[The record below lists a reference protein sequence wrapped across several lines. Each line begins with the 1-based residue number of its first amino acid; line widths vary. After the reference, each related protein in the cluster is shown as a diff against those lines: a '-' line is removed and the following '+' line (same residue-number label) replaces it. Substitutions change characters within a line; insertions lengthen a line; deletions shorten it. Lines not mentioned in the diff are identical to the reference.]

1 MRSVEHER
9 NAVCIWQTKLIIW
22 NHYRNNIIHMNDT
35 SGFPYACTC
44 MRVRY
49 RIVFA
54 IPLNAVHTFIMEV
67 LVTHIS
73 GHS

>member
-9 NAVCIWQTKLIIW
+9 YAVCIWQTKLMIW
-22 NHYRNNIIHMNDT
+22 NYYQNNIIHMNDT
-35 SGFPYACTC
+35 SGFPYASTC
-44 MRVRY
+44 MRFRY

-54 IPLNAVHTFIMEV
+54 IPLNAIHTFIMEA